1 MIGCTK
7 ENKELLYQIRE
18 GIEENLA
25 TIKKNVEYLKARG
38 LKLKPP
44 QK

>member
-18 GIEENLA
+18 GIEENLG